1 MIHLSEGQ
9 KEVVQHAIDGITDIL
24 RGGVEDFPV
33 DELHHRL
40 FNQDYFVI
48 GYYDAEQFL
57 IRCGGIF
64 DSIGQVK
71 DYEMENFGEGSTD
84 LTSSESVANM
94 LAYIEGE
101 YMLAQCPTFLK
112 AAWRLSKE
120 DLEAIIKELE
130 NL

>member
-1 MIHLSEGQ
+1 MKHLSEGQ
-9 KEVVQHAIDGITDIL
+9 KEIVQHAIDKITDIL

-48 GYYDAEQFL
+48 GNRDAEQFL
-57 IRCGGIF
+57 VRCGGIF
-64 DSIGQVK
+64 TAINDVK
-71 DYEMENFGEGSTD
+71 HYELLNFGRVSTD
-84 LTSSESVANM
+84 LSWPESVANM

-101 YMLAQCPTFLK
+101 QFLAQCPTFLK

-120 DLEAIIKELE
+120 DLQAIIEEL
-130 NL
+130 NSL